1 MVAEGQTMTTVELE
15 LVEPPAAPAANPQRR
30 ASDAPLHP
38 GTDPPLAAAEIA
50 RWIAPQ
56 IAEQIERAAWWPGHT
71 LRENWRLGDY
81 SVYALTFPAPGFK
94 ALHVRFVSE
103 PDRTAMLEVS
113 ASSEELRFRAAAPD
127 SLRAALVEAG
137 FRPGGVRAGYS
148 KRLLVESRED
158 CQALAEEIAGLVTGC
173 LGYTG
178 REPIEQGHAFG
189 QRTEAARVFTMLTLR
204 DIERLLRSSKLV
216 VYARDRKLGP
226 GFWTAQKPRFL
237 VAPCSEAW
245 PGSGWYRAL
254 RFQYS
259 VPMETELAE
268 GVIEVMRRK
277 RSFVEMTAADDQL
290 RLEQCVLVE
299 GGVTEEHL
307 RLQLRNWR
315 GFVATVSAICR
326 RMEAD
331 AED

>member
-1 MVAEGQTMTTVELE
+1 MVAGGTTTMTTADLQ
-15 LVEPPAAPAANPQRR
+15 LAEPPAAPEQQRR
-30 ASDAPLHP
+30 ASDSPLHP

-56 IAEQIERAAWWPGHT
+56 IAERIERAAWWPGHT
-71 LRENWRLGDY
+71 LREDWKLGDY

-103 PDRTAMLEVS
+103 PDAAAMLEVS
-113 ASSEELRFRAAAPD
+113 ASNDDPHFRTTAPD
-127 SLRAALVEAG
+127 SLRATLTAAG
-137 FRPGGVRAGYS
+137 FRPGGVRAGYC
-148 KRLLVESRED
+148 KRLMVESREE
-158 CQALAEEIAGLVTGC
+158 CQAAAEEIAGLVTGC

-178 REPIEQGHAFG
+178 REPIEQGHTFG
-189 QRTEAARVFTMLTLR
+189 QRTESARRVFTLLTLR

-216 VYARDRKLGP
+216 VYARDRKAGP
-226 GFWTAQKPRFL
+226 GFWTAEKPRFL
-237 VAPCSEAW
+237 VAPYLESW

-254 RFQYS
+254 RFRFS
-259 VPMETELAE
+259 TPMEAE
-268 GVIEVMRRK
+268 RAESVIELMRRR
-277 RSFVEMTAADDQL
+277 RSRVEMTAIGDQL
-290 RLEQCVLVE
+290 LLEQCVLVE

-315 GFVATVSAICR
+315 GFVAGVSALCR
-326 RMEAD
+326 RMEED

>member
-137 FRPGGVRAGYS
+137 FRPGGARAGYC
-148 KRLLVESRED
+148 KPALIESRED

-178 REPIEQGHAFG
+178 RDPLEQSHAFLE
-189 QRTEAARVFTMLTLR
+189 RTQPARVFTALTLG
-204 DIERLLRSSKLV
+204 DIERLLQSSGLV
-216 VYARDRKLGP
+216 VWTRERKDGP
-226 GFWTAQKPRFL
+226 GFWTAQQPRFL
-237 VAPCSEAW
+237 VAPWPETW

-259 VPMETELAE
+259 VPLENELAE
-268 GVIEVMRRK
+268 RVIEVMRRR
-277 RSFVEMTAADDQL
+277 RSMVEMKAADDQL

-299 GGVTEEHL
+299 GGVTEENL
-307 RLQLRNWR
+307 RLQLRYWR
-315 GFVATVSAICR
+315 GFVAAVSAICR

>member
-1 MVAEGQTMTTVELE
+1 MVAEGTPMTTADLE
-15 LVEPPAAPAANPQRR
+15 LIEPPAAPEQRRR

-71 LRENWRLGDY
+71 LRENWKLGDY
-81 SVYALTFPAPGFK
+81 SAYALTFPAPGFK
-94 ALHVRFVSE
+94 ALHVRFVAE
-103 PDRTAMLEVS
+103 PDATSRLEVS
-113 ASSEELRFRAAAPD
+113 ASSDELRFRATAPD

-137 FRPGGVRAGYS
+137 FRPGGGRAGYC
-148 KRLLVESRED
+148 KPVLVESRED
-158 CQALAEEIAGLVTGC
+158 CRALAEEIAGLVTGC

-178 REPIEQGHAFG
+178 RDPIKHVHAFKE
-189 QRTEAARVFTMLTLR
+189 RTAPARVFTALTLG
-204 DIERLLRSSKLV
+204 DIERLLQSSGLV
-216 VYARDRKLGP
+216 VWSRERKDGP
-226 GFWTAQKPRFL
+226 GFWTAQNPRFL
-237 VAPCSEAW
+237 VAPWSETW

-254 RFQYS
+254 RFRYS

-268 GVIEVMRRK
+268 GVIEVMCRK

-290 RLEQCVLVE
+290 RLEQCVLIE

>member
-1 MVAEGQTMTTVELE
+1 MVAEGTTMTTAELE
-15 LVEPPAAPAANPQRR
+15 LVEPTAGPVAPVQRR

-38 GTDPPLAAAEIA
+38 GSDPPLAAAEIA

-56 IAEQIERAAWWPGHT
+56 IAEQVERAAWWPGHT
-71 LRENWRLGDY
+71 LRENWKLGDY
-81 SVYALTFPAPGFK
+81 SAYALTFPAPGFK

-103 PDRTAMLEVS
+103 PDATARLEVS
-113 ASSEELRFRAAAPD
+113 SSSDELRFRAAAPD
-127 SLRAALVEAG
+127 SLRAALNAAG
-137 FRPGGVRAGYS
+137 FRPGGARAGYC
-148 KRLLVESRED
+148 KPVLVESRED

-178 REPIEQGHAFG
+178 RDPIQHGHAFME
-189 QRTEAARVFTMLTLR
+189 RTAPARVLTALTLA
-204 DIERLLRSSKLV
+204 DIERLLQSSGLV
-216 VYARDRKLGP
+216 VWTRERKDGP

-237 VAPCSEAW
+237 VAPWSETWA
-245 PGSGWYRAL
+245 GSGWYRAL
-254 RFQYS
+254 RFRYS

-268 GVIEVMRRK
+268 GIIEVMRRK
-277 RSFVEMTAADDQL
+277 RSFVDMTAADDQL

-307 RLQLRNWR
+307 RLQLRYWR
-315 GFVATVSAICR
+315 GVVATVTAVCR
-326 RMEAD
+326 RMEED